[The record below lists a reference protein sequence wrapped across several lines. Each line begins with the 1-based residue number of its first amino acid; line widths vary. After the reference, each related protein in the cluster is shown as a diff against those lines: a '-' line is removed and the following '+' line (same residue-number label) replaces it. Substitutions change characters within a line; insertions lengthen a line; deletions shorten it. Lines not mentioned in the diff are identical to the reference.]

1 MASFILAGG
10 FGALINC
17 ALASY
22 FSSQFDHLLHEIS
35 LQPVAAMK
43 TVVPAVC
50 GFFGGTLVL
59 FAWHFVKVRMVRYL
73 FQYDGWFL
81 HPKHPSNKVSAPA

>member
-1 MASFILAGG
+1 MTSFIVAGG

-22 FSSQFDHLLHEIS
+22 FSSQFDHLLHEVF

-43 TVVPAVC
+43 TLALAVC
-50 GFFGGTLVL
+50 GFFGGTLL
-59 FAWHFVKVRMVRYL
+59 LLMWHFVKVRMVRFL
-73 FQYDGWFL
+73 FQYNGWFL
-81 HPKHPSNKVSAPA
+81 HPKRPTNKVSKPS